1 MQNQTKEDRLQERI
15 TTISNERD
23 KLKEDLDKLNEKCH
37 RLEEEN
43 NTYKVQI
50 TSIHESVQSPEY
62 IPNRVEY
69 LRSLMFVLLLY
80 CSRLMNQVITED
92 NLVEYWKDT
101 ETGKNLADCWV
112 KSSEDGK
119 FNSQIKSLAQEIM
132 SKWPSAKK
140 RTPPISFY
148 WNIVGFL
155 TWFSRCLCQLQLRFW
170 KLDNEFRKKFLNERA
185 KKTYDEVERLKKE
198 RAEMRKEELNRVKGE
213 MDKLTRNNGKLI
225 WAVSIESVILIL
237 ILAAFCVWK
246 FHVWQFIF

>member
-80 CSRLMNQVITED
+80 GL
-92 NLVEYWKDT
+92 L
-101 ETGKNLADCWV
+101 
-112 KSSEDGK
+112 
-119 FNSQIKSLAQEIM
+119 
-132 SKWPSAKK
+132 
-140 RTPPISFY
+140 
-148 WNIVGFL
+148 
-155 TWFSRCLCQLQLRFW
+155 LQ
-170 KLDNEFRKKFLNERA
+170 
-185 KKTYDEVERLKKE
+185 
-198 RAEMRKEELNRVKGE
+198 
-213 MDKLTRNNGKLI
+213 
-225 WAVSIESVILIL
+225 
-237 ILAAFCVWK
+237 
-246 FHVWQFIF
+246 